1 MRFQLRIKS
10 PLGHLSKQCKIRD
23 TFFIASR
30 FSSSQFY
37 KVTSDAFVNRSID
50 DDISGGIIGKVIDN
64 AVDLKNVR
72 PGETIEIPYEITI
85 NESFVSLWQS
95 AFYSHD
101 RINTSTPFTRS
112 LGLQGAVIPFTFML
126 FLASSMSHADY
137 AKLENGHCNARYLS
151 PAYAGDTFK
160 KKFVILNLRPT
171 SDGLHSIFRIHCEL
185 KNQRGITVFTCEKT
199 MLFPFQ
205 VVRPSEVEVIKK
217 PSAPSGFLNH
227 LLEKV
232 DILQTLGSQS
242 LTLLRPGQ
250 LIIHKL
256 TRPLTETQSM
266 QLASLARLTH
276 ERHFNTRLFK
286 KEEMLIPGGLVLGLT
301 CSIASRDLHEVLFE
315 ELKECSYPNKTNP
328 DDTVGAVTYVTKLE
342 EHVSGDIEALHI
354 RTIGIK
360 NMDVQRALANME
372 LPLQLFTGGE
382 IPRPA
387 ALEDLLKKTCPDLCH
402 QVVCIADRIIY
413 RQAPQHAPFLL

>member
-1 MRFQLRIKS
+1 VNREVMRFQIRIKS
-10 PLGHLSKQCKIRD
+10 LVGHMSRGCKIRD
-23 TFFIASR
+23 TFSIASR
-30 FSSSQFY
+30 YSSQFY
-37 KVTSDAFVNRSID
+37 KVTSDAFVNSEID
-50 DDISGGIIGKVIDN
+50 NHISGRQSIIGTVIDN

-101 RINTSTPFTRS
+101 RINTSTPFARS
-112 LGLQGAVIPFTFML
+112 LGFQGAVIPFTLML

-137 AKLENGHCNARYLS
+137 AKLENGHCNAAYVT
-151 PAYAGDTFK
+151 PAYVGDTFK

-185 KNQRGITVFTCEKT
+185 RNQRGVVVFTCEKT

-205 VVRPSEVEVIKK
+205 VVKPSEVEVIMKSST
-217 PSAPSGFLNH
+217 PSDFFNR

-232 DILQTLGSQS
+232 DILQSLGSQS
-242 LTLLRPGQ
+242 LTSLRPGQ

-286 KEEMLIPGGLVLGLT
+286 KEEMLVPGGLVLGLT
-301 CSIASRDLHEVLFE
+301 CSIASRDLHEVYIYL
-315 ELKECSYPNKTNP
+315 NIH
-328 DDTVGAVTYVTKLE
+328 TYK
-342 EHVSGDIEALHI
+342 
-354 RTIGIK
+354 
-360 NMDVQRALANME
+360 
-372 LPLQLFTGGE
+372 
-382 IPRPA
+382 
-387 ALEDLLKKTCPDLCH
+387 
-402 QVVCIADRIIY
+402 
-413 RQAPQHAPFLL
+413 